1 VDGVATEAAPRFWR
15 DNLLLDG
22 GALVAGVANALY
34 HVTVARMLGPLQ
46 YGILAALG
54 TIVLLLELPVSMIA
68 LVYTRRG
75 AAPDRLTRLNGIWV
89 GWGLLVWAGVWVAAP
104 WLSRLFGLPAR
115 LVWLFGLAVVP
126 TYAYGLNLG
135 VMQWAAQFFWAGAL
149 VAWDAVAR
157 ALAALVALVG
167 QMGLMG
173 LVVAAPLV
181 TLSDG
186 LLSWMGARGSV
197 RRARRE
203 GLASFGGLPN
213 AAVVGALTLVM
224 TSADVLAA
232 KHALPP
238 RAAGFYGGLATLG
251 RAPVYFAGAVGTVLL
266 SSAQRQPSD
275 GWRYLQYSLAVMAA
289 LDALGAG
296 LYALFGRFL
305 ITAALGVRFLP
316 MARWLVPYT
325 LGMGLEGLLLV
336 TLYYGAARGRWTVT
350 AVGGAAFGVWMA
362 VLWTTHTLGAVVNET
377 VAVMLAGFIA
387 AAAGAL
393 WIQVRGRPPATK
405 KKGQPAAAGW
415 PRAGQ

>member
-1 VDGVATEAAPRFWR
+1 VSTQAAPRFWR

-34 HVTVARMLGPLQ
+34 HVIVARMLGPLQ
-46 YGILAALG
+46 YGVLAALG

-75 AAPDRLTRLNGIWV
+75 ATPDRLARLNGIWA
-89 GWGLLVWAGVWVAAP
+89 GWGVLVWVGVWATAP
-104 WLSRLFGLPAR
+104 WLGRLFGLPPR
-115 LVWLFGLAVVP
+115 LVWLFGLAVIP

-157 ALAALVALVG
+157 ALAALVALAG
-167 QMGLMG
+167 QLGLMG

-186 LLSWMGARGSV
+186 LFSWMAARGSV
-197 RRARRE
+197 RQASRE

-232 KHALPP
+232 KHALSP

-266 SSAQRQPSD
+266 SSAQRQPTH

-289 LDALGAG
+289 LDAAGAG
-296 LYALFGRFL
+296 LYALAGRFL
-305 ITAALGVRFLP
+305 ITAALGVRFMP

-325 LGMGLEGLLLV
+325 LAMGLEGLLLV

-350 AVGGAAFGVWMA
+350 AVAATVFAVWMA
-362 VLWTTHTLGAVVNET
+362 VLWTTHELGVVVDDT
-377 VAVMLAGFIA
+377 VAVMMAGFL
-387 AAAGAL
+387 AAGGTAV
-393 WIQVRGRPPATK
+393 WIHLRSRPPAVN
-405 KKGQPAAAGW
+405 KKGQPASAGW